1 MTNFATAAPFY
12 AAYRPGYPNSVFELI
27 RDRFRLDGTQQLLDL
42 GCGPGSLAIPLSRF
56 VKVVHAVDP
65 EPAMITEGIR
75 IAATEK
81 AVRVA
86 WRVAWAADLP
96 LLGLPP
102 IAVATLGRSFGWMD
116 TAQVLS
122 DLDHLIEP
130 AGGVVF
136 VGSSDVSARPGWL
149 DVIETVGAE
158 HLGPGYRD
166 RHGPHHRGVDPEID
180 LSSSPFPQADTTV
193 FDQPLMFGLDDL
205 IGLQFS
211 MSYTSPEVLG
221 PRKAAYERDLRAALL
236 ACSPSGVFHHAR
248 RVVCTVAVRG

>member
-1 MTNFATAAPFY
+1 MTNFAAAAPFY
-12 AAYRPGYPNSVFELI
+12 AAYRPGYPSAVIALI

-42 GCGPGSLAIPLSRF
+42 GCGPGTLAIPLSRH
-56 VKVVHAVDP
+56 VNVVHAVDP
-65 EPAMITEGIR
+65 EPAMVTEGVR
-75 IAATEK
+75 IAAAEK

-116 TAQVLS
+116 RTRVLS

-130 AGGVVF
+130 HGGVVF
-136 VGSSDVSARPGWL
+136 VGSSDAGARPDWL

-166 RHGPHHRGVDPEID
+166 RHGPNHRGVDPEVD

-193 FDQPLMFGLDDL
+193 FDQSLTFGLDNL

-211 MSYTSPEVLG
+211 MSYTSPGVLG
-221 PRKAAYERDLRAALL
+221 PRKTAYERDLRAALL